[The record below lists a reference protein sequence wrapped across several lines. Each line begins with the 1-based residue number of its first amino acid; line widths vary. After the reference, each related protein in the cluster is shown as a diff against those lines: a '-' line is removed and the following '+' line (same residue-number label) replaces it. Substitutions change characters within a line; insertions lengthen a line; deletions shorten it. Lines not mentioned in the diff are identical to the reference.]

1 MIFNIRILVIV
12 STGMIFGW
20 QVKTN
25 KRKELSD
32 SPEPKAVKLLLVGQ
46 AVRGKGL
53 RAYTTYN
60 GTKLNSISS
69 AQ

>member
-1 MIFNIRILVIV
+1 
-12 STGMIFGW
+12 MIFGW